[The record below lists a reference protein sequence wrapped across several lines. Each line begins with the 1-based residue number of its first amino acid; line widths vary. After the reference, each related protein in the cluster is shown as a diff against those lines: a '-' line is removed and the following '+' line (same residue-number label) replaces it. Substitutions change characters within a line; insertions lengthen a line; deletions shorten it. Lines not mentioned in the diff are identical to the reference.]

1 MVDILGYTVNCNT
14 ANWIVPQVDDM
25 YPECTYDPAHSH
37 VHQPHP
43 STMSWQSF
51 CQKVPL
57 EGLCIACNR
66 MSNKAPAF
74 NIILSSQL
82 GQASCCNQTDC
93 AKIIVV
99 V

>member
-1 MVDILGYTVNCNT
+1 MIMTTNSSHIVARLRTTIYVMVPDYLLQYVLWCQSYYEEQKPQKTLLCN
-14 ANWIVPQVDDM
+14 
-25 YPECTYDPAHSH
+25 H
-37 VHQPHP
+37 
-43 STMSWQSF
+43 
-51 CQKVPL
+51 
-57 EGLCIACNR
+57 